1 MNTPERSK
9 RKSGSMQA
17 ILGVMLSAFLLGALV
32 VGYFTWDEGNPFRTG
47 DTTEARSAD
56 EGSAQAAPTDN
67 PLLALRSGEAGS
79 DAART
84 PDDAATPAAA
94 RVVRQQGGLE
104 QRLDAAEQRL
114 ARLDLQAQAASGNAG
129 RAEGLLVAFA
139 ARRTL
144 ERGEQL
150 GYLGDQLRLR
160 FGMAQPDAVRTVLS
174 ASKDPVRLDQ
184 LLARLEG
191 LSPQLVTAAE
201 GPSFARAQRELRE
214 LFVIRRETTPSTR
227 PDRALYRARLSLEN
241 GRVEDAIAEVRTLP
255 GAAKARGWIADAKR
269 YVRVQNALDI
279 LETSA
284 IVETSGL
291 RDNEGQVI
299 EQPSPAARAPA
310 TQGEATG

>member
-32 VGYFTWDEGNPFRTG
+32 VGYFTWDEGNPFRSG
-47 DTTEARSAD
+47 DTTQARSAD
-56 EGSAQAAPTDN
+56 EDTAEAPPADE
-67 PLLALRSGEAGS
+67 PLLALRSGEVGGLAT
-79 DAART
+79 DA

-94 RVVRQQGGLE
+94 QVVRQQGGLE
-104 QRLDAAEQRL
+104 QRLNAAEQRL

-160 FGMAQPDAVRTVLS
+160 FGMAQPDAVRTVIS

-241 GRVEDAIAEVRTLP
+241 GRVENAIAEVESLP
-255 GAAKARGWIADAKR
+255 GAASARSWIADAKR
-269 YVRVQNALDI
+269 YASVQNALDI

-310 TQGEATG
+310 TDSEATG